1 MKGIQLIKN
10 NILMVFLL
18 TITTLSYA
26 GTPVWTFTPLTAT
39 SISVPGNSTATIQ
52 YQVTNQSAKSHSL
65 VMTPITGIT
74 QTTTGAGICSNPF
87 TLPSKG
93 SSCTLSLQV
102 NGSQLTHSITD
113 GPIVCEQG
121 STLQCYKPSPS
132 NVLNIN
138 IGLNEYTIGGT
149 VSGLSGSVVLQ
160 NNGTD
165 NETVSSDGAFTFST
179 VLSEGSHYA
188 VTVFTQPAGQT
199 CAVTGGS
206 GTVGSANVT
215 TVAVNC
221 VSNDTT
227 LTESVATL
235 GLSVND
241 PGLNVALTGAPR
253 VITIYNS
260 GTTTANNV
268 ACPTSG
274 SASIT
279 SIVCTGCGT
288 ILAGQSCQVT
298 ITPSGTPSATAYDTN
313 PTPITL
319 SISGTNTNTLT
330 PTINILTYGSV
341 YQGGFVYEITDTT
354 PYTGRIGG
362 TVASL
367 VDQAEPYINSG
378 PQTTNIIW
386 SSNGAAS
393 NVSYDYLPGIDET
406 SSSNNGSPT
415 YTAFSNY
422 FQSTYTNTVA
432 PLSSSFNECNGSTDG
447 SCDTSNILAF
457 YNTWVTN
464 DSPSCDQSQGGSG
477 LCTATPG
484 PTTLTYYAAG
494 LCTATIN
501 GYSDWYLPAICE
513 MDAVNTNLT
522 CPAGTQSMLGSLT
535 ALIGDPGVTT
545 PSTSCNPPAGT
556 NCLAGYYWSSTEVSG
571 FQQDYAWVEYFASG
585 GGSSQLVYGK
595 NNSLGAR
602 CSRALTP

>member
-138 IGLNEYTIGGT
+138 IGLN
-149 VSGLSGSVVLQ
+149 
-160 NNGTD
+160 
-165 NETVSSDGAFTFST
+165 
-179 VLSEGSHYA
+179 
-188 VTVFTQPAGQT
+188 
-199 CAVTGGS
+199 
-206 GTVGSANVT
+206 
-215 TVAVNC
+215 
-221 VSNDTT
+221 DTT

-241 PGLNVALTGAPR
+241 LELNAALTGAPR
-253 VITIYNS
+253 VITISNS

-298 ITPSGTPSATAYDTN
+298 ITPSSTPSATAYVTN

-341 YQGGFVYEITDTT
+341 YQGGFVYEINDTT
-354 PYTGRIGG
+354 PNTGSIGG

-367 VDQAEPYINSG
+367 VDQAEPNINSG
-378 PQTTNIIW
+378 PQSTSIIW
-386 SSNGAAS
+386 SSNGTAS
-393 NVSYDYLPGIDET
+393 NVSYDLIPGIDET
-406 SSSNNGSPT
+406 SSTSTGSPT
-415 YTAFSNY
+415 YTAFSEY
-422 FQSTYTNTVA
+422 FQYIYTNTVA
-432 PLSSSFNECNGSTDG
+432 PPSSSFNECNGSTDG

-457 YNTWVTN
+457 YNTWLTN
-464 DSPSCDQSQGGSG
+464 YSPSCDPNQGGSN
-477 LCTATPG
+477 LCTATSG
-484 PTTLTYYAAG
+484 LTTLTYYAAG
-494 LCTATIN
+494 LCTAPIN

-513 MDAVNTNLT
+513 MDAEMDAVNT

-535 ALIGDPGVTT
+535 ALIGDPSATT

-556 NCLAGYYWSSTEVSG
+556 NCLAGYYWGSTENSG
-571 FQQDYAWVEYFASG
+571 NPQDNAWNEYFASG
-585 GGSSQLVYGK
+585 GGSNQ
-595 NNSLGAR
+595 NNNDKSNTLGAR
-602 CSRALTP
+602 CSRGFK